1 MRERPPGLRTNS
13 EGELDK
19 LLSGIRNRPP
29 ETRPVRGGL
38 PHGGRGGGWL
48 GWLGWLDGL
57 GWLSW
62 LDGSVEG
69 GTGLASLNAWNSFL
83 SRSSR
88 LSRSPRSPRPSSM
101 ADDLLSTGF
110 LDRFSGRCFNCF
122 LNSSCV
128 FPSCSC
134 CGACAAACCSLPS
147 DRVLLL
153 DCRWSLPRPSL
164 LSFSSLP

>member
-1 MRERPPGLRTNS
+1 MRERPLGLRTNS

-19 LLSGIRNRPP
+19 LLSEIRNRPP
-29 ETRPVRGGL
+29 ETRPVRGGR

-48 GWLGWLDGL
+48 DWLG
-57 GWLSW
+57 W

-88 LSRSPRSPRPSSM
+88 SSSM

-110 LDRFSGRCFNCF
+110 LERFSGRCFNCF
-122 LNSSCV
+122 LNSSCT

-134 CGACAAACCSLPS
+134 FLSCSCCGCSLPS
-147 DRVLLL
+147 DRVLLF